1 MMNYENSSTT
11 MLQNINLF
19 KEIEQPCFEALV
31 AISEKRALRKYR
43 YAYKP
48 DEASN
53 TIYFL
58 LKGRIKI
65 CSYSEIGK
73 ELIKTIHY
81 PGEMFGEDGLLE
93 RPFYEDYAQAMD
105 RDVQVLAINTNQMK
119 KFLCQNPSLSIRLS
133 TRIGGKLKAA
143 QKRIENFIFKSAR
156 CRIVEFIKELA
167 KKQGQP
173 IGYEV
178 LIKNFLTHN
187 EIASLIGTSRQTVT
201 IVLNELKKTNQ
212 IHIDRRNVLVR
223 DINNLS

>member
-1 MMNYENSSTT
+1 MMNYENNSST
-11 MLQNINLF
+11 LLNINLF

-31 AISEKRALRKYR
+31 KISEKMSFRKYR

-48 DEASN
+48 DEAAN

-65 CSYSEIGK
+65 CSYNDIGK

-93 RPFYEDYAQAMD
+93 RAAYEDYAQAMD
-105 RDVQVLAINTNQMK
+105 RDVQVLAINKNQLK
-119 KFLCQNPSLSIRLS
+119 KFLCENPSLSIRLS
-133 TRIGGKLKAA
+133 TRIGSKLKAA
-143 QKRIENFIFKSAR
+143 QKRIENFVFKSAR
-156 CRIVEFIKELA
+156 CRIIEFIKELA
-167 KKQGQP
+167 QKQGQA

>member
-1 MMNYENSSTT
+1 MIKYENSSDT
-11 MLQNINLF
+11 LQQINLF
-19 KEIEQPCFEALV
+19 KEIDQPRFEALLN
-31 AISEKRALRKYR
+31 ISEKRTLKKYR

-65 CSYSEIGK
+65 CSYNEIGK

-93 RPFYEDYAQAMD
+93 RSYYEDYAQAMD
-105 RDVQVLAINTNQMK
+105 KEVQVLAVSTDELK
-119 KFLCQNPSLSIRLS
+119 RFLCENPSLSIRLS
-133 TRIGGKLKAA
+133 TRIGCKLKAA

-156 CRIVEFIKELA
+156 SRIIEFIKELA
-167 KKQGQP
+167 QKQGQT
-173 IGYEV
+173 IGYEI

-212 IHIDRRNVLVR
+212 IHVDRKNVLVR
-223 DINNLS
+223 DIKSLS

>member
-1 MMNYENSSTT
+1 MTNYENSSTT
-11 MLQNINLF
+11 LHTINLF
-19 KEIEQPCFEALV
+19 KEVDQPCFDALV
-31 AISEKRALRKYR
+31 SISEKKVLKKYK

-48 DEASN
+48 GEVTN

-65 CSYSEIGK
+65 CSYNEIGK

-93 RPFYEDYAQAMD
+93 RTTYEDYAQAMD
-105 RDVQVLAINTNQMK
+105 KEVQVLAIDTNQLK
-119 KFLCQNPSLSIRLS
+119 KFLCENPSLSIRLS
-133 TRIGGKLKAA
+133 TRLGDKLKTA

-156 CRIVEFIKELA
+156 CRIIEFIKDLA
-167 KKQGQP
+167 QKQGQP

-223 DINNLS
+223 DINNLK

>member
-1 MMNYENSSTT
+1 MMNYENSNNT
-11 MLQNINLF
+11 LQNINLF
-19 KEIEQPCFEALV
+19 KEIDQPCFDALV
-31 AISEKRALRKYR
+31 KISEKISFRKYK
-43 YAYKP
+43 YVYKP
-48 DEASN
+48 GESSN

-65 CSYSEIGK
+65 CSYNEIGK

-93 RPFYEDYAQAMD
+93 RVSYEDYAQAMD
-105 RDVQVLAINTNQMK
+105 RDVQVLAINTNDLK
-119 KFLCQNPSLSIRLS
+119 KFFCQNPSLSIRLS
-133 TRIGGKLKAA
+133 TRLGSKLKAA

-156 CRIVEFIKELA
+156 CRIIEFIKELA
-167 KKQGQP
+167 QKQGQA

-223 DINNLS
+223 DINNLI

>member
-1 MMNYENSSTT
+1 MIKYENGSDT
-11 MLQNINLF
+11 LQQINLF
-19 KEIEQPCFEALV
+19 KEIDQPRFEALLN
-31 AISEKRALRKYR
+31 ISDKVTLKKYR

-48 DEASN
+48 GEASS

-65 CSYSEIGK
+65 CSYNEIGK

-93 RPFYEDYAQAMD
+93 RNTYEDYAQAMD
-105 RDVQVLAINTNQMK
+105 KEVQVLAIRTDELK
-119 KFLCQNPSLSIRLS
+119 RFLCENPSLSIRLS
-133 TRIGGKLKAA
+133 TRIGCKLKAA

-156 CRIVEFIKELA
+156 SRIIEFIKELA
-167 KKQGQP
+167 QKQGQA
-173 IGYEV
+173 IGYEI

-223 DINNLS
+223 DINSLS